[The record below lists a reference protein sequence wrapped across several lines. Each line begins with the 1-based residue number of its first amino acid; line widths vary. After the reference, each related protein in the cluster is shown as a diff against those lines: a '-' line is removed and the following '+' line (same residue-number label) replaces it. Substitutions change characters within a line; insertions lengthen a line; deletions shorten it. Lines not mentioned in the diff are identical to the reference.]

1 MKQSNI
7 KKRMWLF
14 AVCISFI
21 FSLFSGCV
29 TTGGGV
35 LFGWGD
41 EPERKDHA
49 HLKKHGGPPPHAPA
63 HGYRSKYR
71 YKYYPDTSVYFNSSK
86 GLYFY
91 LKGDTWTMSASLPY
105 YLNVNLGSSVSI
117 EMDTDKPYTKYK
129 DHKKKYPSSKSKKKG
144 KKNKY

>member
-14 AVCISFI
+14 AACISSI
-21 FSLFSGCV
+21 LLNGCV

-41 EPERKDHA
+41 EPDVKEPA
-49 HLKKHGGPPPHAPA
+49 HFKKHGGPPPHAPA
-63 HGYRSKYR
+63 HGHRSKYR
-71 YKYYPDTSVYFNSSK
+71 YRYYPETSVYFNSSE

-91 LKGDTWTMSASLPY
+91 LKGGRWAMSASLPD
-105 YLNVNLGSSVSI
+105 YLKVNPGNSVSI
-117 EMDTDKPYTKYK
+117 EMDTDKPYIKYK
-129 DHKKKYPSSKSKKKG
+129 EHKKKYPSSKLRKKG